1 MEKISFRKDGSV
13 VSDRDLYNFMT
24 NSLQQANLLV
34 DVEETITNSQI
45 SSLKKCYKEMFEDS
59 CPGQSAKEVHNAFIQ
74 RLQSEIDDFK
84 RLRNQYRYGFV
95 KPLAEVIDKMN
106 QLIGV
111 YPSLYSKTKAIED
124 ATDDKLDIADE
135 IRNFISSKQF
145 DIFVKVDHIKNAN
158 QANLAYVASDLTAS
172 LDSIFTSKTPWKQM
186 TQANTV
192 IDAIHKEITERQE
205 AERKNVLDLID
216 AKKQAIISLPTYAQ
230 IQESLK
236 SQIDALWTTLTKKAS
251 DQRYIGNLI
260 AMTQEVNNAYNTAID
275 LINHWIEEEERKRK
289 EAEERAKQAGAG
301 ATMPVPTPQPA
312 KVVHKVVNKQKAM
325 NVPFAKPR
333 LETKEDVAQYI
344 EALRKQLENFIEQDN
359 YIMLN

>member
-1 MEKISFRKDGSV
+1 
-13 VSDRDLYNFMT
+13 
-24 NSLQQANLLV
+24 
-34 DVEETITNSQI
+34 
-45 SSLKKCYKEMFEDS
+45 
-59 CPGQSAKEVHNAFIQ
+59 
-74 RLQSEIDDFK
+74 
-84 RLRNQYRYGFV
+84 
-95 KPLAEVIDKMN
+95 
-106 QLIGV
+106 
-111 YPSLYSKTKAIED
+111 
-124 ATDDKLDIADE
+124 
-135 IRNFISSKQF
+135 
-145 DIFVKVDHIKNAN
+145 
-158 QANLAYVASDLTAS
+158 
-172 LDSIFTSKTPWKQM
+172 M

-192 IDAIHKEITERQE
+192 IDAIHKEITERQD

-216 AKKQAIISLPTYAQ
+216 ANKQAIISLPTYAQ

-301 ATMPVPTPQPA
+301 ATKPVPTPQPA

-344 EALRKQLENFIEQDN
+344 EALRKQLEGYIDQDN